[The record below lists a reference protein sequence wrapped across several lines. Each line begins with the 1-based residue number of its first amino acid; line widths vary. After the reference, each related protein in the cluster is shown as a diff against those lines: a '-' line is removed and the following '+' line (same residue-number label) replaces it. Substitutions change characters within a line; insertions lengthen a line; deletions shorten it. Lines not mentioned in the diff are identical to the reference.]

1 MPRKSFTSE
10 QIIAKVRQVEVLT
23 RDSLNMAQRKTHEE
37 KTTKGD
43 SFYTVE
49 LGK

>member
-23 RDSLNMAQRKTHEE
+23 RDSLNMA
-37 KTTKGD
+37 
-43 SFYTVE
+43 
-49 LGK
+49 